1 MIESIRKIC
10 FKYKEIILYGI
21 FGVCTTIINILSFFV
36 LDDIL
41 KCNMIF
47 SNVIAWILAFLFA
60 FVTNKLFV
68 FESVSNTV
76 GQTVKEFRDF
86 FLARFATLFIDTFLM
101 WLLVDVV
108 KFNSMITKIVVNI
121 IVIVLNYIASKLWVF
136 KEK

>member
-10 FKYKEIILYGI
+10 FKYKEIILYVI
-21 FGVCTTIINILSFFV
+21 FGGCTTIINILSFFV

-101 WLLVDVV
+101 WILVDIV
-108 KFNSMITKIVVNI
+108 KFNSMITKIAVNI

>member
-47 SNVIAWILAFLFA
+47 SNVIAWILAFIFA

-121 IVIVLNYIASKLWVF
+121 IVILLNYIASKLWVF